1 MFQRL
6 IQYIKDSR
14 IELQKV
20 TWLTRREVMRYTV
33 AVIMVSLVVALFL
46 GGIDAV
52 LAFII
57 TKFFL

>member
-20 TWLTRREVMRYTV
+20 TWPTRREVMRYTV

-46 GGIDAV
+46 GGIDAL
-52 LAFII
+52 LAFVI

>member
-1 MFQRL
+1 MLQRL

-14 IELQKV
+14 IELKKV
-20 TWLTRREVMRYTV
+20 TWLTRREVMRYTI
-33 AVIMVSLVVALFL
+33 AVIMVSVVVALFL
-46 GGIDAV
+46 GGIDAL